1 MTSEQWDGEAETFD
15 DEPDHGLR
23 DETTRAAWR
32 DLLLSVLPPAPAR
45 IATSGAARAPCHAS
59 SWTRGTTSTAWTF
72 PPP

>member
-45 IATSGAARAPCHAS
+45 IADIGC
-59 SWTRGTTSTAWTF
+59 GTGTLSRLLMDEGYDVDGLDL